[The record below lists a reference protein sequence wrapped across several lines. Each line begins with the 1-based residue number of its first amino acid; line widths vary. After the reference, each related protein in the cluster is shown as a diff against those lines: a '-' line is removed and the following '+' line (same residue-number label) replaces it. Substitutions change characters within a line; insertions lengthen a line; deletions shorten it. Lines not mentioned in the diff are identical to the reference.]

1 MVNCVI
7 FASVTEA
14 ALTGDRFSCIEA
26 RHASFLDAYQCTV
39 ALKAPEMVLRAP
51 HTMLVHALFLLHQN
65 FTSATVFAQ
74 SRSLSQ
80 STVQSVGSSTSVAP
94 TWYRMVARGPTP
106 RFARLET

>member
-39 ALKAPEMVLRAP
+39 ALKAPEMVLRAA
-51 HTMLVHALFLLHQN
+51 HTTLVHA
-65 FTSATVFAQ
+65 SSRGVATPV
-74 SRSLSQ
+74 LKH
-80 STVQSVGSSTSVAP
+80 VMVGLKRPEVAY
-94 TWYRMVARGPTP
+94 T
-106 RFARLET
+106 